1 MTPQLEKSRSANRKK
16 TYKKMNQNR
25 SSFWDREDGF
35 TMPEAIVTILVI
47 GIITSTCIGLSSQIL
62 KQMDDALFNSECENI
77 LSAIY
82 QSRDGALMSGHQ
94 RWIMLTQDSLYYQDP
109 VGDDYTTSKRLALSH
124 STIKSDMPEA
134 DFTGKKIYFSVMG
147 TVETGATFKLF
158 SRSGRYRYLVIQ
170 PVTGRIYLTP

>member
-1 MTPQLEKSRSANRKK
+1 MK
-16 TYKKMNQNR
+16 QNR
-25 SSFWDREDGF
+25 FSFWDREDGF

-47 GIITSTCIGLSSQIL
+47 GIITSTCIGLSSHIL
-62 KQMDDALFNSECENI
+62 RQMDDAFFNSECENI

-82 QSRDGALMSGHQ
+82 QVRDSSVMSGHQ
-94 RWIMLTQDSLYYQDP
+94 RWIRLTRNSLDYQDP
-109 VGDDYTTSKRLALSH
+109 IGDNYSSSKSLRLSYTTV
-124 STIKSDMPEA
+124 KSDMPEA
-134 DFTGKKIYFSVMG
+134 DYTGKQIYFSVMG